1 MPPATK
7 ERIFA
12 IADEL
17 DANGQKPTL
26 AAVRKTLGAGSFTT
40 ISEVMAEWRT
50 RRAAKE
56 RPANG
61 PPPQAVADRFAR
73 LGEDLW
79 ALALEAANARLTADR
94 EGLEAARILLEAEK
108 NEATTLADQVT
119 AELEAAQTRIA
130 ALEGAET
137 KAQREADDLRQ
148 RIVDLGERAATA
160 EARTVEI
167 EKRADDLNAELVRV
181 NRQNAD
187 LVKALAGSDRGT
199 ERPAET

>member
-1 MPPATK
+1 MSPATR

-26 AAVRKTLGAGSFTT
+26 AAVRKTLGSGSFTT
-40 ISEVMAEWRT
+40 ISEVMAEWRAK
-50 RRAAKE
+50 RSAKE
-56 RPANG
+56 QPANG
-61 PPPQAVADRFAR
+61 PPPQAVADRFAQ
-73 LGEDLW
+73 LGEELW